1 MPPLFYAQY
10 GILSFVTASKP
21 PLPTCTV
28 DSPSRRRHN
37 RIRCS
42 RYRLSSLT
50 STASKPPL
58 PPGKVDSPSRRRHNR
73 IRCSRY
79 RLSSLTSNAGLSTC
93 STTSSNRKK
102 TRRSLHNRDRRH
114 HHRSRHPH
122 HNSGSDDFCA
132 EETYWTRF
140 LPSSKKV
147 DLDPLVCGRPS
158 FPLRHRRRMSLG

>member
-1 MPPLFYAQY
+1 MNVVDSICRGDMLMPPLFCEQY
-10 GILSFVTASKP
+10 EILSFIKASKP
-21 PLPTCTV
+21 PLPTC
-28 DSPSRRRHN
+28 
-37 RIRCS
+37 
-42 RYRLSSLT
+42 
-50 STASKPPL
+50 
-58 PPGKVDSPSRRRHNR
+58 KVDSPSRRRHNR

-79 RLSSLTSNAGLSTC
+79 HLSSLISNAGLSTC

-158 FPLRHRRRMSLG
+158 FPLRHRRRRRMPLG